1 MKKERTDKHK
11 GKRHLQQ
18 IQPMTFRRRLQET
31 RDNGKKKSAVA
42 AGEKKDDILPA
53 EEKLNDGSF
62 PSEDVEIEETQH
74 FQVLM
79 EKERQPRTPHSATTN
94 FGREE

>member
-31 RDNGKKKSAVA
+31 RDNGKKKVQWQP
-42 AGEKKDDILPA
+42 EKKKMTFYLQR
-53 EEKLNDGSF
+53 KN
-62 PSEDVEIEETQH
+62 
-74 FQVLM
+74 
-79 EKERQPRTPHSATTN
+79 
-94 FGREE
+94 